1 MKLCWPPLPAQVS
14 NGKVCPT
21 SMNNFVIN
29 LFIPP
34 TIEGSAV
41 AVLAHMYAN
50 ENDGG
55 VSIVRCSSDTF
66 ANHEIQEL
74 LRHITMADGYNA
86 PQPERREIWIVGF
99 NLNEMVKDE
108 LVWFAGHKQGRKA
121 VRFTT
126 DNEAQILLDCKDII
140 RRPWSFEN
148 FIKQL
153 FVPDNN
159 YSLLYN
165 MLEPDEYERL
175 LAYLLREYPNAKD
188 VSHEDYVLN
197 MFVAHAKK
205 AHLK

>member
-1 MKLCWPPLPAQVS
+1 
-14 NGKVCPT
+14 
-21 SMNNFVIN
+21 MNDFVIN

-41 AVLAHMYAN
+41 AILAHMYAN
-50 ENDGG
+50 ENEGG
-55 VSIVRCSSDTF
+55 VSIVRCSSDAF

-74 LRHITMADGYNA
+74 LRYITMADGYNA
-86 PQPERREIWIVGF
+86 PQPEHREIWVVGF

-126 DNEAQILLDCKDII
+126 DNEAQMLLDCKDII
-140 RRPWSFEN
+140 RHPWSFEN
-148 FIKQL
+148 FIKQV

-175 LAYLLREYPNAKD
+175 LAYLLRGYPNAKD
-188 VSHEDYVLN
+188 VSQEDYVLN
-197 MFVAHAKK
+197 MFVEHAKKK